1 MVVGDAI
8 PPNRLV
14 ARARRTVHVTPGEP
28 LITLIADLRS
38 HIPRRVGVLGR
49 GDEAAPVAGSSTSG
63 ACRWCCTP
71 TTTSPSTDVPT
82 QRVSDAGEPMDVAD
96 DLVALIG
103 NTPMVRLD
111 RTARDLDCH
120 LLAKLELYNPG
131 FSSKDRPALL
141 MIESAEARRPAAAR
155 RHDRRADQRQHR
167 RRASPS
173 SRPAAATS
181 ASSSAPTRWRPTR
194 SPSCA
199 PTAPR

>member
-1 MVVGDAI
+1 MQ
-8 PPNRLV
+8 
-14 ARARRTVHVTPGEP
+14 VTPGEP
-28 LITLIADLRS
+28 LLTLIADLRS

-49 GDEAAPVAGSSTSG
+49 GAEAAPVARELHERGLPVVLHTDDDV
-63 ACRWCCTP
+63 TID
-71 TTTSPSTDVPT
+71 DVPT
-82 QRVSDAGEPMDVAD
+82 QRVTDPGEPMDVAD

-131 FSSKDRPALL
+131 FSSKDRPALI
-141 MIESAEARRPAAAR
+141 MIESAEATAGCSPAARSSSPPA
-155 RHDRRADQRQHR
+155 ATP
-167 RRASPS
+167 ASGSPS
-173 SRPAAATS
+173 SPPAAATS

-194 SPSCA
+194 SPSCG